1 VNHKHKQGCRDLL
14 ASISDYADGSLE
26 EGLCQELDRHL
37 ADCDDCQVVVDTL
50 RKTIELY
57 HTEVT
62 HAVPEDVKRRLFK
75 RLDLDDLLPPA
86 EKGA

>member
-1 VNHKHKQGCRDLL
+1 MNHKHEQGCRDLL
-14 ASISDYADGSLE
+14 ASISDYVDGSLE

-62 HAVPEDVKRRLFK
+62 QAVPEDVKRRLFK
-75 RLDLDDLLPPA
+75 RLDLDDLLPPV
-86 EKGA
+86 EK